1 MEENTDDRFLGE
13 YPTIL
18 LSSGIYKTE
27 LSKKFENRK
36 KWVAKDPK
44 KIYTVIPGTIID
56 VLVKPGQAVKKGE
69 IILILESM
77 KMQNQIT
84 MPFDGKI
91 KNIFVKAEDKIP
103 REYLMIELA

>member
-13 YPTIL
+13 YQTIL

-36 KWVAKDPK
+36 KWVANDPK

-56 VLVKPGQAVKKGE
+56 VLVKPGQAVMKGE

-77 KMQNQIT
+77 KMQNQIL

-91 KNIFVKAEDKIP
+91 KTIFVKADDKIP

>member
-44 KIYTVIPGTIID
+44 KIFTVIPGTIID
-56 VLVKPGQAVKKGE
+56 VLVKPGQTVKKGE
-69 IILILESM
+69 ILLILESM
-77 KMQNQIT
+77 KMQRSII

-91 KNIFVKAEDKIP
+91 KSVFVKADDKIP
-103 REYLMIELA
+103 RDFMMIEIA